1 MTASMLYPSDIAFT
15 PTVKSV
21 QARKG
26 SRASYARMEQG
37 GSWATTITPDLA
49 LFIGDQTSV
58 MLATASA
65 AGQPYIQHR
74 GGPKGF
80 LRVLDEKTI
89 GFADFLGNRQFVTQG
104 NLQDNPRAFLFLMDY
119 AHRRRIKIW
128 GEAKVVEGDLDLIG
142 SLMPEGYAARPE
154 QAVLFKVVAWDA
166 NCPKHI
172 PQRFEAADVKRALD
186 ERDARIAEL
195 EAEVARLRREGGG
208 G

>member
-1 MTASMLYPSDIAFT
+1 
-15 PTVKSV
+15 
-21 QARKG
+21 
-26 SRASYARMEQG
+26 
-37 GSWATTITPDLA
+37 
-49 LFIGDQTSV
+49 
-58 MLATASA
+58 MLATASP

-172 PQRFEAADVKRALD
+172 PQR
-186 ERDARIAEL
+186 
-195 EAEVARLRREGGG
+195 
-208 G
+208 